1 MKATLIII
9 LFVLAAP
16 ALAQAP
22 TPVGNAEAAKSKISL
37 CTGCHGIPGYKT
49 AYPYVYHVPMIT
61 GQSPVYLVNALQAYK
76 SEARSHPSMRAIARS
91 LSEQDMADLA
101 AYYSSEHQ

>member
-1 MKATLIII
+1 MKTILGLI
-9 LFVLAAP
+9 LFALAGA

-22 TPVGNAEAAKSKISL
+22 AGNAEAAKSKISS

-49 AYPYVYHVPMIT
+49 VFPHVYRVPMIT
-61 GQSPVYLVNALQAYK
+61 GQSPLYIYNALQAYK
-76 SEARSHPSMRAIARS
+76 SGARNHPSMRGIAQG
-91 LSEQDMADLA
+91 LSDQDMADVA